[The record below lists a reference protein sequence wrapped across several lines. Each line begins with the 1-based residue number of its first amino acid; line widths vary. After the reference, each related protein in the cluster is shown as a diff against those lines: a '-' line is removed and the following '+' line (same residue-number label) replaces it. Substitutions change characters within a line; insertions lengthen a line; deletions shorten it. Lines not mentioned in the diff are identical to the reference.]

1 MPKKISAK
9 FSVLY
14 SALKSVFKSV
24 AARNVNLP
32 NPVIFSAALCAFLFY
47 SNAVRV
53 RPSPCFSSLI
63 PYQKTVS
70 LGGTVAS
77 NPVKTKNGC
86 YRVDFSA
93 DSAFSENASSSAH
106 GIVHLLVPSD
116 IVESLFPGRLYTSAL
131 SAGGVIFEEGM
142 SLYVFGRMGN
152 AESMTVTSARIKERR
167 KNGFVSRIFEKRARS
182 RLLFRK
188 LMFAWGVSGGFLLAL
203 FSGAREY
210 TEISVSE
217 AFRNAG
223 LSHIM
228 ALSGMHLSLFGGAA
242 FFLARKLSTRRFAD
256 LFSLVCIL
264 FFVWFAGLS
273 PSLLRAL
280 ISSLILSLSSFLRLK
295 RPDGLTLLSLTF
307 LIHVS
312 IFPSH
317 LFEIAFML
325 SYSSL
330 FGILA
335 FSPFCKRIVS
345 RRIVPPLASS
355 FSASVGAF
363 VSTVPVAFSVFGTL
377 TPIGIIATVFV
388 SPLVSAF
395 LYVGLFGIVL
405 SVLAPFLSIPFGVI
419 ISIIYGLVR
428 KTALFFAAFP
438 HF

>member
-1 MPKKISAK
+1 
-9 FSVLY
+9 
-14 SALKSVFKSV
+14 
-24 AARNVNLP
+24 
-32 NPVIFSAALCAFLFY
+32 
-47 SNAVRV
+47 
-53 RPSPCFSSLI
+53 
-63 PYQKTVS
+63 
-70 LGGTVAS
+70 
-77 NPVKTKNGC
+77 
-86 YRVDFSA
+86 
-93 DSAFSENASSSAH
+93 
-106 GIVHLLVPSD
+106 
-116 IVESLFPGRLYTSAL
+116 
-131 SAGGVIFEEGM
+131 
-142 SLYVFGRMGN
+142 
-152 AESMTVTSARIKERR
+152 
-167 KNGFVSRIFEKRARS
+167 
-182 RLLFRK
+182 
-188 LMFAWGVSGGFLLAL
+188 
-203 FSGAREY
+203 
-210 TEISVSE
+210 
-217 AFRNAG
+217 
-223 LSHIM
+223 M

-307 LIHVS
+307 LIHASLV
-312 IFPSH
+312 PSH

-335 FSPFCKRIVS
+335 FSPFCRRIIS

-363 VSTVPVAFSVFGTL
+363 VSTMPVAFSVFGTL
-377 TPIGIIATVFV
+377 TPVGIIATVFV

-419 ISIIYGLVR
+419 ISITYGLVR